1 MQGYS
6 KKSRVFQNSPLQP
19 KIIDT
24 VKIMVTVKI
33 HGTVKILERWKLI
46 INKIKKKKYVYF
58 TTNSDLLKKSLSS
71 PTSLNFVGPV
81 GGKKF
86 PRSSSSRR
94 HIFKLG
100 LSFSI

>member
-46 INKIKKKKYVYF
+46 INKIKKKTICLVHDKF
-58 TTNSDLLKKSLSS
+58 RPLE
-71 PTSLNFVGPV
+71 
-81 GGKKF
+81 KKF
-86 PRSSSSRR
+86 VKSNQLELCGTGWWQKVP
-94 HIFKLG
+94 KE
-100 LSFSI
+100 